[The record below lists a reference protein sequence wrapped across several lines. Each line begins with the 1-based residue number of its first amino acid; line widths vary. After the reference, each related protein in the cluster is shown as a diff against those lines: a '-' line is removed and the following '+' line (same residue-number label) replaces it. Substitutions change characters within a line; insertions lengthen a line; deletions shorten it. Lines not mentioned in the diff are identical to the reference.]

1 MNKHKIM
8 SKKKDSKEA
17 GTKPELYTVLGFVNI
32 TRQHFIE
39 IIEQIQEQNWKDLA
53 YCEALGKVLHPHIEP
68 YNNHLIENALFKLVQ
83 MAFKDDHAHSW
94 LEYYCWELEFGKK
107 YKDGCAT
114 RKDGTNINLSDAGK
128 LYDYL
133 NEA

>member
-1 MNKHKIM
+1 MNKQKET
-8 SKKKDSKEA
+8 KEA
-17 GTKPELYTVLGFVNI
+17 ESKPELYTLLGFVKI
-32 TRQHFIE
+32 TRLHFIE
-39 IIEQIQEQNWKDLA
+39 IIEQIQKQKWKDLA

-68 YNNHLIENALFKLVQ
+68 YDNHLIENALFKLVQ
-83 MAFKDDHAHSW
+83 MAFNDNHKHSW
-94 LEYYCWELEFGKK
+94 IKYYCWELEFGKK

-114 RKDGTNINLSDAGK
+114 RKDGANIDLRDAGK